1 MATLQPKAQAALL
14 AAYHAPNH
22 TLRSTRGGYAAP
34 ADKPYSVRVINWLD
48 HAYLVTLEPALF
60 PKTVTLN
67 ARGIAHAEQLLAS
80 RTSLEKAS

>member
-1 MATLQPKAQAALL
+1 MTTLQPKAQAALL

-22 TLRSTRGGYAAP
+22 TLRRTRGGYTAP
-34 ADKPYSVRVINWLD
+34 AGEPYSVRVINSLD
-48 HAYLVTLEPALF
+48 HAYMVTLEPALF